1 MAHKTPKE
9 ILMGNN
15 IQLKKEQYDTAVD
28 ELQRY
33 FENERD
39 ESIGILQAKLL
50 LDFMLETIGPS
61 VYKQAI
67 SDMQKFLYDK
77 IDDLYEFERC

>member
-1 MAHKTPKE
+1 MS
-9 ILMGNN
+9 NN
-15 IQLKKEQYDTAVD
+15 IKLKKEQYDTAVD

-50 LDFMLETIGPS
+50 LDFMLETIGPA
-61 VYKQAI
+61 VYNQAI
-67 SDMQKFLYDK
+67 ADMQKFLYDK